1 MLGSPRNFHRTIQG
15 LNSTVESQGGVWYQ
29 IFFFLKILA
38 WNWDWQPYVS
48 IPVVL
53 LLKFWTITFK
63 FVIFYQW
70 IDWTSCGSQG
80 KIREAEV
87 KVSVKKELIIGIQ
100 LDAVA
105 GEGICY
111 TRLVLAWNHYKL
123 ATPAIGKESWIR
135 TGSGTSWKL
144 LGGRTGACMSP
155 ILYLRWLI
163 WPEACR
169 LGAAPHQQ
177 GEPGD

>member
-1 MLGSPRNFHRTIQG
+1 MHARITQELSQN
-15 LNSTVESQGGVWYQ
+15 NSMSKLYCRISGRSVVSD
-29 IFFFLKILA
+29 FFFLKILA
-38 WNWDWQPYVS
+38 WSWDWQPYVS
-48 IPVVL
+48 IPVEL

-87 KVSVKKELIIGIQ
+87 KVSEKKELIIGIQ

-144 LGGRTGACMSP
+144 LGGRTG
-155 ILYLRWLI
+155 
-163 WPEACR
+163 
-169 LGAAPHQQ
+169 GN
-177 GEPGD
+177 G